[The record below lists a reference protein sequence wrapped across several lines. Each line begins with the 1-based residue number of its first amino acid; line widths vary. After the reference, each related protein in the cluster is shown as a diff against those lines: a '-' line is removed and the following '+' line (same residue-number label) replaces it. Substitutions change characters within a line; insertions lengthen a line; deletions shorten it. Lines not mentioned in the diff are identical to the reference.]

1 MNEERQS
8 AGPAWEQTRARLQ
21 QSDPELYELE
31 PGGSLALQLGSEGW
45 MLEITPDGRLIC
57 QTGMDM
63 EDIKSLLSDGT
74 PEDLGTDELA
84 KQAKYYLQPA
94 VTKVRRTFLSAGY
107 EEATEM
113 TDQYVA
119 VSFQRQVD
127 FGKLDEVHQ
136 ALRWCRQQFTPTR
149 PSPL

>member
-1 MNEERQS
+1 MNEERQV
-8 AGPAWEQTRARLQ
+8 AGLAWEQTRVRLQ

-31 PGGSLALQLGSEGW
+31 PGGSLALQLGTEGW
-45 MLEITPDGRLIC
+45 MLEITPDARLIC

-63 EDIKSLLSDGT
+63 EDVKSLLSDGT

-94 VTKVRRTFLSAGY
+94 VAKVRRTFLSAGY

-119 VSFQRQVD
+119 VTFQRQMD
-127 FGKLDEVHQ
+127 FGKLDEVQQ
-136 ALRWCRQQFTPTR
+136 AVRWCRQQFVAR
-149 PSPL
+149 